1 MNVDTNQIAVDA
13 DNGEQKIVTTN
24 SNGKYE
30 FSNLL
35 PGRYIVIF
43 VYDASKYSITDYKK
57 ENVSSTVNSDA
68 ILMKMD
74 IDGKLTNVGATDTIV
89 VTNENIRSMDIG
101 LYEQKK
107 FDLKLEKYITK
118 ITVQNNT
125 GTKTYDYGETQLAKR
140 DLIASQ
146 MNNTN
151 LVVEYKIKV
160 INEGQLEGYAKKII
174 DYLPKELK
182 FSTELNPDWY
192 LGQDGNIYN
201 ASLADTK
208 INPGET
214 KEITLILTK
223 ATSKSD
229 NLGLITN
236 KAELYE
242 VSNDYGVEDIDS
254 TPNNNVQNED
264 DTSIANLLLSP
275 GTGRT
280 VLFVVLTTVII
291 IIIGV
296 GVYFIKKKVIK

>member
-1 MNVDTNQIAVDA
+1 
-13 DNGEQKIVTTN
+13 
-24 SNGKYE
+24 
-30 FSNLL
+30 
-35 PGRYIVIF
+35 
-43 VYDASKYSITDYKK
+43 
-57 ENVSSTVNSDA
+57 
-68 ILMKMD
+68 
-74 IDGKLTNVGATDTIV
+74 
-89 VTNENIRSMDIG
+89 
-101 LYEQKK
+101 
-107 FDLKLEKYITK
+107 
-118 ITVQNNT
+118 
-125 GTKTYDYGETQLAKR
+125 
-140 DLIASQ
+140 